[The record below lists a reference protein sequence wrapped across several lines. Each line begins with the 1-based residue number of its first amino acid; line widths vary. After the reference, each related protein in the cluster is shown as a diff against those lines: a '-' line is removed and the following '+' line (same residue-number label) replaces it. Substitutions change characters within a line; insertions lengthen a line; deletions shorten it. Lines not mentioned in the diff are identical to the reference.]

1 MIAESRIKLFL
12 VDDDAVFLKL
22 MEIEL
27 LQNLEFDVETYS
39 SGELCMASIAHNPD
53 IIILDYNLDGMDKN
67 AMNGIETLNKI
78 KAYNRDIQVV
88 MLSSQNRKLV
98 EGVLVLLLGVY
109 TILIGYRVLGK
120 KPGEE
125 MKYDEWYRRFGKI
138 FKIGGPLIILFQ
150 VIRIIFILMS
160 S

>member
-39 SGELCMASIAHNPD
+39 SGELCMASIGHNPD

-67 AMNGIETLNKI
+67 AMNGIETLNRI
-78 KAYNRDIQVV
+78 KAFNPEIQVV
-88 MLSSQNRKLV
+88 MLSSQDNIDVAIDSVHLSAIEYVVKSETAISRIEKIIAA
-98 EGVLVLLLGVY
+98 
-109 TILIGYRVLGK
+109 ILNFKKMEKGLNGYV
-120 KPGEE
+120 
-125 MKYDEWYRRFGKI
+125 
-138 FKIGGPLIILFQ
+138 
-150 VIRIIFILMS
+150 
-160 S
+160 

>member
-88 MLSSQNRKLV
+88 MLSSQNNIDVAIDSVHQRAV
-98 EGVLVLLLGVY
+98 EYVVKSNTSFLRIEKIIAA
-109 TILIGYRVLGK
+109 ILNFK
-120 KPGEE
+120 KMEKGLN
-125 MKYDEWYRRFGKI
+125 WY
-138 FKIGGPLIILFQ
+138 
-150 VIRIIFILMS
+150 VERI
-160 S
+160 